1 MAVVDPSITAFLCPE
16 SLQRTDKISPA
27 LQALAVWQVTQ
38 KSLRLLRKGVPS
50 VEGQPLPWGRGI
62 WWLGIQ
68 GRAWGRQTSL
78 YTHGWILNLAHC
90 AHKVYLHKRFI
101 YVNVDTY
108 VCTLLYQ
115 KSKHVKSGDYR
126 SWASGESPDV

>member
-1 MAVVDPSITAFLCPE
+1 MAVVDPSITAFLCPG
-16 SLQRTDKISPA
+16 SLQRTDKFSPA

-68 GRAWGRQTSL
+68 GVGET
-78 YTHGWILNLAHC
+78 NLT
-90 AHKVYLHKRFI
+90 VYSWMDFESCPL
-101 YVNVDTY
+101 
-108 VCTLLYQ
+108 CT
-115 KSKHVKSGDYR
+115 
-126 SWASGESPDV
+126 